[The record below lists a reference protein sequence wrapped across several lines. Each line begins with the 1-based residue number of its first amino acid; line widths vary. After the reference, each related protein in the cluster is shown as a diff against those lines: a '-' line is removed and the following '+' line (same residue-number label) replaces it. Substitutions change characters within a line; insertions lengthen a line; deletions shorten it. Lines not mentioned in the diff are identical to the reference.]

1 MYYLQKN
8 LTITKEQAEYI
19 RNNYSKMSIS
29 RLAKELGLTKNKTHH
44 NMRVMGLV
52 KGRKSQAIKMNGYF
66 DIDEF
71 YKKYK
76 Y

>member
-19 RNNYSKMSIS
+19 RNNHSKMSIS
-29 RLAKELGLTKNKTHH
+29 KLAKQLGLTKNKTHH

-52 KGRKSQAIKMNGYF
+52 KERHSQVIKMEGYF

-71 YKKYK
+71 HKKYK